1 MNDDKVK
8 EFIPLGNTEKI
19 INVLNNYLTYEK
31 FEEFIKL
38 FNRDIETRT
47 SYINL
52 FFSFKNLKEL
62 KPESIKDVK
71 LEIENK
77 DFKTKT
83 YKCSL
88 STGKDSIQV
97 TYNFISGQ
105 CITTFE
111 KDITE
116 ELQLYSIPNQHTR
129 FIINSF
135 TNSSNLDLFKTRSNK
150 IAKGKAQYRT
160 NEDNTAILKK
170 TDKAEITIDLGGSIS
185 RPTKNIAL
193 YMLHLL
199 GLQNITTNLFN
210 DESIEFPLADLVE
223 IGMYKQTKYAR
234 EGFYKAHKELA
245 NIKLSAVIKNEK
257 GEINNFNTSNMFID
271 VGLNRGTCYFN
282 LNHIIN
288 WSVFCTTYALLPKTY
303 WSLTV
308 NAQDLF
314 YNIFSLAR
322 QQTKG
327 HKEKEISFNISFR
340 NIQAIMNLPSEYITE
355 EDIYSFID
363 NKIESLKKKTPGEQ
377 AQDKILTA
385 INNITKAYNLSIKE
399 IKDKIS
405 LVEPL
410 EKKEK
415 PELEQ
420 KELAD
425 IKALIAL
432 IKSQIRKNPKR
443 DIMEPILKAIE
454 ECQNREDAKR
464 ENFIITPVYD
474 KNGNIKTFLDGYL
487 QVTLKNIYAEKIIE
501 ISNKRE
507 RYIQLEKDRQE
518 RIKEQAHIKALA
530 NKIKKDAK

>member
-1 MNDDKVK
+1 MNDNKAIVK
-8 EFIPLGNTEKI
+8 FMDI
-19 INVLNNYLTYEK
+19 IKNYLNYEK

-83 YKCSL
+83 YNCTL
-88 STGKDSIQV
+88 STGKDSIRV
-97 TYNFISGQ
+97 NYNFFSGQ
-105 CITTFE
+105 CIITFE

-129 FIINSF
+129 FIINSL

-160 NEDNTAILKK
+160 NENNTAILKK
-170 TDKAEITIDLGGSIS
+170 TDKAEIAIDLGGAIS

-223 IGMYKQTKYAR
+223 IGMYKKTKYAR

-257 GEINNFNTSNMFID
+257 GEINNFNTSNMFIN
-271 VGLNRGTCYFN
+271 VGLYRGTCYFN
-282 LNHIIN
+282 LNHIID

-363 NKIESLKKKTPGEQ
+363 NKTKPREDEKPEERD
-377 AQDKILTA
+377 QDKILTA

-405 LVEPL
+405 LIEPL

-425 IKALIAL
+425 IKDLITL

>member
-1 MNDDKVK
+1 MNDAIKMK
-8 EFIPLGNTEKI
+8 TAHFIEVTQK
-19 INVLNNYLTYEK
+19 YLSFEK
-31 FEEFIKL
+31 FEEFIKI
-38 FNRDIETRT
+38 FNSDIEIRT
-47 SYINL
+47 DYINI
-52 FFSFKNLKEL
+52 FFGFKNMKSY
-62 KPESIKDVK
+62 KPENIKNIQ

-83 YKCSL
+83 YNCSL
-88 STGKDSIQV
+88 FTGKEKIRA

-111 KDITE
+111 IDVE

-170 TDKAEITIDLGGSIS
+170 TDKAEITIDLGGNIS

-223 IGMYKQTKYAR
+223 IGMYKQVKYAR

-355 EDIYSFID
+355 DDIYSFID
-363 NKIESLKKKTPGEQ
+363 NKMESLKKKTPGEQ

-405 LVEPL
+405 LIEPL

>member
-1 MNDDKVK
+1 MNDHNNAR
-8 EFIPLGNTEKI
+8 FIEITQ
-19 INVLNNYLTYEK
+19 NYLNFDK
-31 FEEFIKL
+31 FEEFVKF
-38 FNRDIETRT
+38 FNTDKDFRT
-47 SYINL
+47 SYINI
-52 FFSFKNLKEL
+52 FFSFKKMKPY
-62 KPESIKDVK
+62 KPESIKNIK

-83 YKCSL
+83 YNCSL
-88 STGKDSIQV
+88 TVDKDTIRAI
-97 TYNFISGQ
+97 YNFISGQ
-105 CITTFE
+105 CIITFE
-111 KDITE
+111 KDIE

-405 LVEPL
+405 LIEPL